1 MADNIT
7 NQSEPSTTGKRPPL
21 KYGLMVG
28 FVAMLGFMAFL
39 VIIALLG
46 MDATQRELET
56 IVNNQIA
63 RKIELS
69 TRMQFAARERTLSL
83 QQMMLTEDPFE
94 RDELM
99 MAFNA
104 YAGDF
109 IKAREELLAMNLS
122 QTEKDLIAAQGKRT
136 SIAVPIQRRVI
147 ALIEEEHFKEA
158 NTLLLK
164 EAVPAQNNVLDS
176 LAQFHQYQQSQG
188 QQAIARAQMI
198 YTKGRYRI
206 LLLSSGLLIVATL
219 ITGYMLRR
227 IIRSTEERDQHLNE
241 IEEINKELMLARDK
255 AQEANKAK
263 SSFLANMSHELRTPL
278 NAIIG
283 YSQLLRDDMKADG
296 SGDAH
301 IDDLDKIEQSGRHLL
316 ALINDI
322 LDLSKIE
329 MGKIELYIEQIKL
342 DALIDDVVDTVNPLV
357 EKNQNQL
364 HVECSPTITNLTTD
378 PIKLKQIL
386 LNLLSNAA
394 KFTQNGDI
402 HLSVENQ
409 TRHDNT
415 WLIFTVKDTGIG
427 LDSATKEKLFTSFF
441 QADSSTQRKYGGT
454 GLGLTISRH
463 FVIMLGGEINV
474 QSESGKGATFT
485 VSLPLHK
492 FENP

>member
-1 MADNIT
+1 MT
-7 NQSEPSTTGKRPPL
+7 TQSNTTSTGHRPPL

-39 VIIALLG
+39 VLIALLG
-46 MDATQRELET
+46 MEATQRQLET

-69 TRMQFAARERTLSL
+69 TRMQFAARERTLAL
-83 QQMMLTEDPFE
+83 QQMMLTDDPFE
-94 RDELM
+94 RDELIM
-99 MAFNA
+99 EFNA
-104 YAGDF
+104 YAGEF
-109 IKAREELLAMNLS
+109 IKAREELLSMNLS
-122 QTEKDLIAAQGKRT
+122 QTEKDLIAAQGKRS
-136 SIAVPIQRRVI
+136 SIAVPIQRRVL
-147 ALIEEEHFKEA
+147 ALIDEEHYKKA
-158 NTLLLK
+158 NSLLLK

-188 QQAIARAQMI
+188 QQAIAKAQTI
-198 YTKGRYRI
+198 YSEGRYRI
-206 LLLSSGLLIVATL
+206 LLLSSGLVIVATL
-219 ITGYMLRR
+219 ITGYMLLR
-227 IIRSTEERDQHLNE
+227 IIRATEERDHHLNE
-241 IEEINKELMLARDK
+241 IEDINKELMVARDK

-296 SGDAH
+296 SDSTHLG
-301 IDDLDKIEQSGRHLL
+301 DLDKIEQSGRHLL
-316 ALINDI
+316 TLINDI

-342 DALIDDVVDTVNPLV
+342 SSLLDDVVDTVKPLA
-357 EKNQNQL
+357 EKNHDQL
-364 HVECSPTITNLTTD
+364 HIDCPSTITSITTD

-394 KFTQNGDI
+394 KFTENGDI
-402 HLSVENQ
+402 NLSVANK
-409 TRHDNT
+409 THHNSK
-415 WLIFTVKDTGIG
+415 WLEFTVKDTGIG
-427 LDSATKEKLFTSFF
+427 LDNPTKEKLFTSFF

-463 FVIMLGGEINV
+463 YAIMLGGEIDV
-474 QSESGKGATFT
+474 QSELGKGATFT
-485 VSLPLHK
+485 VNLPMDK
-492 FENP
+492 FEHT